1 MLLLALCGLPFSP
14 WRDLP
19 GRALALARDGSAA
32 VAEYAGAVGLVPDQ
46 VAQLGDQAWD
56 VTGARGVDSLRAA
69 RLDLGTRYE
78 RTAPARAALR
88 ESGARL
94 REAARD
100 GDVTRG
106 RDALEEI
113 GNDIEQL
120 VRLYV
125 VTDAPPAAR
134 DDDQDPENQERPT
147 AGRG

>member
-1 MLLLALCGLPFSP
+1 LAV
-14 WRDLP
+14 
-19 GRALALARDGSAA
+19 ARDGSAA
-32 VAEYAGAVGLVPDQ
+32 VAEYAGAVTLLPDQ
-46 VAQLGDQAWD
+46 VAQLGDKAWD
-56 VTGARGVDSLRAA
+56 ATGARGVDSLRAA
-69 RLDLGTRYE
+69 RFDLDTRYE

-100 GDVTRG
+100 YDVTRG
-106 RDALEEI
+106 RDALAEI

-125 VTDAPPAAR
+125 VTDAQPPE
-134 DDDQDPENQERPT
+134 QDLNQERPT